1 MDEQVAPIMQKH
13 ISGNNDSD
21 YAMCL
26 CVCVCLSTCG
36 IRGVPLEQI
45 HLVDQ

>member
-1 MDEQVAPIMQKH
+1 MRPAPELLLQMDEQVAPIMQKH

-26 CVCVCLSTCG
+26 CVCVFEY
-36 IRGVPLEQI
+36 VWN
-45 HLVDQ
+45 